1 MGRRMTLK
9 GQISLCLTAFFLALA
24 GQIFLSF
31 YQSGTVLRELD
42 DQMGN
47 FNAISRFQNGV
58 EQSLSAMENY
68 RWEYGDAKALTEE
81 LNRAFSVTNAWLWRI
96 QGDIG
101 TVSEEQYLLYNA
113 VSTTYGSYTA
123 LVGQLEEAV
132 ASGEDAQA
140 AQLYYN
146 KIVPCGGYLR
156 QYTQQLLNR
165 AIADA
170 QSTYTTV
177 SALSDRVK
185 WAQTVVVALCLA
197 LGCVMALS
205 VIHLLTPVQQLIGA
219 SREVTRGVFDSPDL
233 PVPHQPEMAQL
244 TEAFNHMKH
253 SMAEQVTTL
262 REKNEMERELHRQKT
277 EALELQNRMERS
289 RLQQLR
295 SQIDPHF
302 LFNTLNV
309 IQQTAGTETAY
320 RTQALIMALS
330 HLLRYSLMS
339 NDEQVPLSREVRI
352 VDEYYSIYHV
362 RFGERVRME
371 WRISD
376 SLDLTETMVP
386 SFILQPIVENA
397 FKHGICPKEEG
408 GVVRIRVNPLREK
421 GLLCIR
427 VVDNGVGIQL
437 DQLRQLRGALSQPG
451 ERWEHIGIYN
461 VAARLRLLDRNSR
474 FVIRSHPGRGTA
486 VVLYLPLVEN
496 EEEFEE

>member
-1 MGRRMTLK
+1 
-9 GQISLCLTAFFLALA
+9 
-24 GQIFLSF
+24 
-31 YQSGTVLRELD
+31 
-42 DQMGN
+42 
-47 FNAISRFQNGV
+47 
-58 EQSLSAMENY
+58 
-68 RWEYGDAKALTEE
+68 
-81 LNRAFSVTNAWLWRI
+81 
-96 QGDIG
+96 
-101 TVSEEQYLLYNA
+101 
-113 VSTTYGSYTA
+113 
-123 LVGQLEEAV
+123 
-132 ASGEDAQA
+132 
-140 AQLYYN
+140 
-146 KIVPCGGYLR
+146 
-156 QYTQQLLNR
+156 
-165 AIADA
+165 
-170 QSTYTTV
+170 
-177 SALSDRVK
+177 
-185 WAQTVVVALCLA
+185 
-197 LGCVMALS
+197 
-205 VIHLLTPVQQLIGA
+205 
-219 SREVTRGVFDSPDL
+219 
-233 PVPHQPEMAQL
+233 
-244 TEAFNHMKH
+244 
-253 SMAEQVTTL
+253 
-262 REKNEMERELHRQKT
+262 
-277 EALELQNRMERS
+277 
-289 RLQQLR
+289 
-295 SQIDPHF
+295 
-302 LFNTLNV
+302 
-309 IQQTAGTETAY
+309 
-320 RTQALIMALS
+320 MALS

-362 RFGERVRME
+362 RFGEQVRME